1 MSHLIEL
8 IQAYGLLFVFG
19 IVALEQMGL
28 PVPAFPA
35 LILAGALAADGPPGW
50 HGLLAVSVL
59 ACLMS
64 DFFWFVAGRRH
75 GKRVLHLLCKIS
87 VTPDHCVSRTQD
99 YFNRFGP
106 KSLLVAKFIPGF
118 NTIAPPL
125 AGASGLGALRFLAYT
140 SAGGALWS
148 GVAIGIGWYCHDSL
162 EQVLSLFER
171 FSATALLVL
180 LAALGVYI
188 ACRALNRRR
197 SNQAG

>member
-8 IQAYGLLFVFG
+8 IHAYGLLFVFG
-19 IVALEQMGL
+19 VVALEQMGL
-28 PVPAFPA
+28 PLPAFPA
-35 LILAGALAADGPPGW
+35 LILAGALAANGQPGW
-50 HGLLAVSVL
+50 HGVL
-59 ACLMS
+59 ACVMS

-87 VTPDHCVSRTQD
+87 VTPDHCVSQTQG

-125 AGASGLGALRFLAYT
+125 AGASGIGVMRFLAYT
-140 SAGGALWS
+140 VAGSVLWS
-148 GVAIGIGWYCHDSL
+148 AVAIGIGWYCHDSL

-171 FSATALLVL
+171 FSATALLVV

-188 ACRALNRRR
+188 GGRVLKRRR
-197 SNQAG
+197 SKQAP